1 MKTRAPKVYAATP
14 SRQTYH
20 KEIAVG
26 RERILRE
33 GILIGLAGAAAV
45 AIWFF
50 LYDLATATPF
60 RTPALLGAILFEGL
74 RDTAALTITP
84 GLVLKYTAVHG
95 LVFLAF
101 GMVAAG
107 LFALAE
113 RDRHVLIGL
122 FMLFC
127 CFEVAAFLAMRV
139 LSSWLFNTL
148 HPWTILGGNLVA
160 ALVML
165 GILFRDH
172 HFSLHEALTSGE

>member
-1 MKTRAPKVYAATP
+1 MD
-14 SRQTYH
+14 
-20 KEIAVG
+20 
-26 RERILRE
+26 LRKIVFE
-33 GILIGLAGAAAV
+33 GVLVGLAGAAAV

-50 LYDLATATPF
+50 LYDLAAGTPF
-60 RTPALLGAILFEGL
+60 RTPALLGAVLFDGL
-74 RDTAALTITP
+74 RDSAMLTITP

-95 LVFLAF
+95 AVFLVF
-101 GMVAAG
+101 GMAVAG

-127 CFEVAAFLAMRV
+127 CFEVAAFLAMMV
-139 LSSWLFNTL
+139 LGSWLFNTL
-148 HPWTILGGNLVA
+148 SPWAILGGNLVA

-172 HFSLHEALTSGE
+172 HFTIHEALTSGE